1 MNAVTAPALTGRV
14 LTGLQHTD
22 VRKAQIRALRKAD
35 LVDTLWQIL
44 QDVDQQTRVYA
55 HRSDD
60 PTGECVI
67 TASLIFDTVEDAV
80 NAHQYDRTE

>member
-14 LTGLQHTD
+14 LNGLRHSD
-22 VRKAQIRALRKAD
+22 VTLAQIRALRKAD

-67 TASLIFDTVEDAV
+67 TASLVFGPVEDAIF
-80 NAHQYDRTE
+80 AHQYDRTT